1 MPDFK
6 LLGPT
11 EVLDGDGHSHT
22 PGGPKL
28 RQVLALLALNAGK
41 VVSVD
46 VFVTELWGEVAKKA
60 EIKTLQTHI
69 YHLRQVLA
77 GGIVATQAPGYALR
91 VDPHR
96 VDALVFPRLVD
107 RAAEH
112 QQVGDH
118 RAAELVLRDALAM
131 WTGPALADVRLG
143 PALAPY
149 ATALHERRLRAQ
161 EMHMD
166 ARISLGLH
174 GEVIEELRMLVA
186 AHPLN
191 ENFHAQLITALSHT
205 GRRTD
210 ARHAYEGLRALLH
223 AELGVGPS
231 FAIPDPHVR
240 SHPGKEIRR

>member
-11 EVLDGDGHSHT
+11 EVLDGDGHSRT

-46 VFVTELWGEVAKKA
+46 VLVTELWGEVTRKS

-69 YHLRQVLA
+69 YHLRRAL
-77 GGIVATQAPGYALR
+77 GGGLVDTRAPGYTLR
-91 VDPHR
+91 ADPGR
-96 VDALVFPRLVD
+96 VDALIFPRLVD

-112 QQVGDH
+112 RQAGDH

-143 PALAPY
+143 PVLAPY

-191 ENFHAQLITALSHT
+191 ENFHAQLITALSGN

-210 ARHAYEGLRALLH
+210 ARRAYEGLRALLH
-223 AELGVGPS
+223 TELGVAPS
-231 FAIPDPHVR
+231 FAISDLHAR
-240 SHPGKEIRR
+240 SNKGKEIRR